1 MLHTL
6 MQPTPF
12 DGLPMP
18 AVEAG
23 SYGIF
28 HEDVNSGDHVRAAG
42 PLGLTL
48 RRRAARSHGPVA
60 GRTCGRVAELK
71 FRIQFPP
78 AESQETIGSSALEP
92 TSLMLERSVEPALRF
107 IHSRAG

>member
-28 HEDVNSGDHVRAAG
+28 HENVNSGDHVRAAG

-78 AESQETIGSSALEP
+78 AERCYGAGGGDMATSSLHQPMECRDA
-92 TSLMLERSVEPALRF
+92 PAE
-107 IHSRAG
+107 